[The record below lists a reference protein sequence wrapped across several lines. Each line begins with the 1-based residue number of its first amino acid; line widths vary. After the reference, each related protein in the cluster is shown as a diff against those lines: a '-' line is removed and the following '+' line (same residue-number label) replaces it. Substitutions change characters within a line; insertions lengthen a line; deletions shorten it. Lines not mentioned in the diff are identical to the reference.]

1 MSESVTVMASAMISG
16 PTRLSTKLGVLRLL
30 SSILLVVLPVTHCRT
45 LRTATGST
53 PGSSSSWD
61 YSDIE
66 GGVNEGSAGIE
77 HSLALLR
84 VQENFVL
91 WLNITNF
98 GIFSSGEVIVT
109 ATSGL

>member
-1 MSESVTVMASAMISG
+1 MASAMISG

-61 YSDIE
+61 YSYIE

-84 VQENFVL
+84 VQEIFVL
-91 WLNITNF
+91 SLNTTNF
-98 GIFSSGEVIVT
+98 GIFSYGEVIVT
-109 ATSGL
+109 ATSSL